1 MAGDADIILVPN
13 IEAGNIMGKTL
24 SYFAGAVNAGIIM
37 GAKVPVLLVS
47 RADTAQAKLYS
58 ILLGA
63 LVSQV

>member
-1 MAGDADIILVPN
+1 
-13 IEAGNIMGKTL
+13 MGKTL